1 MTRWCHR
8 PFIIHTTRQSTV
20 GNTLS
25 NERKQNE
32 MAATIGH
39 MISELLGKVF
49 PPEEPLEVSTARP
62 FEHQKELCEKD
73 AILVA
78 MFNSKGHEH
87 VSYCICDPDHKDNPI
102 IFASD
107 GFCAFTGYANDEIEG
122 RNCRFLQGK
131 DTRKEDVD
139 RIRAA
144 VKKEEPVSV
153 NLLNYRKDGTSFVNE
168 FFMSPLRDESSKVL
182 YFIGVQCQV
191 SKLGQGQMPS
201 NPAWVYTQGNHV

>member
-1 MTRWCHR
+1 
-8 PFIIHTTRQSTV
+8 
-20 GNTLS
+20 
-25 NERKQNE
+25 
-32 MAATIGH
+32 
-39 MISELLGKVF
+39 
-49 PPEEPLEVSTARP
+49 
-62 FEHQKELCEKD
+62 
-73 AILVA
+73 

-87 VSYCICDPDHKDNPI
+87 VSYCICDPDDKDNPI

-107 GFCAFTGYANDEIEG
+107 GFCAFTGYAHDEIEG

-144 VKKEEPVSV
+144 VKKEESVSV

-168 FFMSPLRDESSKVL
+168 FFLSPLRDENGKVL

-191 SKLGQGQMPS
+191 PHLGQGQMPS
-201 NPAWVYTQGNHV
+201 NPAWIYTQGNHV